1 MKIMITRN
9 DHGFTL
15 IEIVVVLVLISIIAT
30 AVFTRSITTDQ
41 INISAQTEKLKS
53 HIRYAQSLA
62 MKRNENWGIFGGGSE
77 YWLFGPG
84 SSFQVVIIHV
94 QLPGQNADTVSLS
107 DLGLN
112 IDPPF
117 ILYFDSHGKPSQL
130 VEGPL
135 VTDLL
140 ITIEKSTDASQSQT
154 FKLTAE
160 TGLITTP

>member
-1 MKIMITRN
+1 MITRN
-9 DHGFTL
+9 DHGFSL
-15 IEIVVVLVLISIIAT
+15 IEIVVVLVIISIIAT
-30 AVFTRSITTDQ
+30 TVFTRSITTDQ
-41 INISAQTEKLKS
+41 INLSAQTEKIKS

-84 SSFQVVIIHV
+84 SSFEVVNIHV

-140 ITIEKSTDASQSQT
+140 ITIEKLSDASQSQT